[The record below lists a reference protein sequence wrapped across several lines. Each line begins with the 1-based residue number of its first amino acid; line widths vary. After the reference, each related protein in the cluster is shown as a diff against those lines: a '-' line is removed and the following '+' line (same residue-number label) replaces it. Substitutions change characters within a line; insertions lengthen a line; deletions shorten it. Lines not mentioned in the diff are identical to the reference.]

1 MRDLTLLTRLVRSF
15 VTPLTAL
22 LLFFGFVTFTSAQGS
37 EADVFINQAIL
48 AYDEQRYA
56 EARQLLNKALATDP
70 NNVEALY
77 YAGLVAVAEQRL
89 PDAVKFLERARS
101 LSPADR
107 GVQYQLGVTYFALED
122 YIEAEPLL
130 TQVFHEAPTTEGVG
144 YYVGFLRYRRKDYQG
159 AIEAFRAGAS
169 TDPRTKQLTRY
180 YAGLTL
186 AILGL
191 PEQAAEELE
200 EAQRIRTVSPLTG
213 PADRLRDTITVA
225 KDRERRLHGEL
236 RIGAYY
242 DTNVAVNPLPA
253 DDPTVIQL
261 RSRRANSPGELAAA
275 RLEYAWLRK
284 GAWEATATYSFF
296 QTVNNR
302 LTAFNVQD
310 HLGGA
315 TLNYRGLI
323 KSMPFQISAQY
334 AFDTLSLN
342 FDRFL
347 DRHTGL
353 LTASLVENA
362 RHLTQILGRVQV
374 KNFSDIF
381 LIGAGNIPT
390 ENRDATNW
398 MAGFTHML
406 RFANDR
412 HLIQAGYQWDTDDAK
427 GPNWAYYGH
436 RFLAG
441 AQYTLPWQD
450 LRLKYNFDLHLRRYP
465 ALNSVFPVTA
475 PGTVRQNVVEQ
486 NHVARV
492 EYPLPMNLT
501 LAGDFQATI
510 SRANMPVLFNYDR
523 YIFTGSIAWAF

>member
-1 MRDLTLLTRLVRSF
+1 MSARNAMSVRLVFLLILCLPLTL
-15 VTPLTAL
+15 A
-22 LLFFGFVTFTSAQGS
+22 TSVFAQGT
-37 EADVFINQAIL
+37 EADVAINQAIL
-48 AYDEQRYA
+48 AYDEHRYE
-56 EARQLLNKALATDP
+56 EARHLLDGALAVDP

-77 YAGLVAVAEQRL
+77 YAGLVAIADQR
-89 PDAVKFLERARS
+89 PADAVRFLERARS

-107 GVQYQLGVTYFALED
+107 GIQYQPGVTYFALENYD
-122 YIEAEPLL
+122 EADPLL
-130 TQVFHEAPTTEGVG
+130 TFVFKEAPTTEGVG

-159 AIEAFRAGAS
+159 ALEAFRAAAS
-169 TDPRTKQLTRY
+169 TDPRIKQLTRY

-191 PEQAAEELE
+191 PDQAAKELE
-200 EAQRIRTVSPLTG
+200 EIQRIRTVSPLTG

-225 KDRERRLHGEL
+225 RERERRLHGEL
-236 RIGAYY
+236 RVGAYY
-242 DTNVAVNPLPA
+242 DTNVAVNPLSSN
-253 DDPTVIQL
+253 DPTVIQL

-275 RLEYAWLRK
+275 RLEYAWLRR
-284 GAWEATATYSFF
+284 GPWEATVTYSFF

-302 LTAFNVQD
+302 LTAFNVED

-315 TLNYRGLI
+315 TVNYRGLI
-323 KSMPFQISAQY
+323 RSMPFQISAQY

-353 LTASLVENA
+353 LTATLIENA
-362 RHLTQILGRVQV
+362 GNLTQILGRVQV
-374 KNFSDIF
+374 KDFSSLF

-398 MAGFTHML
+398 MAGLSHMF
-406 RFANDR
+406 RFQNDR
-412 HLIQAGYQWDTDDAK
+412 HLIQLGYQWDTDDAK
-427 GPNWAYYGH
+427 GPDWAYHGH
-436 RFLAG
+436 RFLVG
-441 AQYTLPWQD
+441 SQYTLPWQD
-450 LRLKYNFDLHLRRYP
+450 LRLKYNFDLYLRRYP
-465 ALNSVFPVTA
+465 ALNSIFPVTA

-486 NHVARV
+486 NHVVRV

-510 SRANMPVLFNYDR
+510 SRSSLPVLFNYDR
-523 YIFTGSIAWAF
+523 FIWTGSLSWAF